1 MAYGNY
7 SWGTAPFGA
16 EERGSL
22 KKNVVNVPTIVIT
35 LSAPNPIVSVE
46 FQYTTR
52 KHNALERRSPC
63 PE

>member
-7 SWGTAPFGA
+7 PYGAAPYGA
-16 EERGSL
+16 SEGGDLEP
-22 KKNVVNVPTIVIT
+22 NVVNVPTALIT
-35 LSAPNPIVSVE
+35 LSASIPIAAVE

-63 PE
+63 PT